1 LVYNRRVNRPM
12 IPNPATSPVAAIAA
26 LLSAALIGCGGL
38 PPPNDQVAA
47 SQAAIRAAI
56 EVGGTQE
63 PQAALHL
70 KLARE
75 QMDRAKGL
83 MEEGENEAALRVLQR
98 AEADAELARA
108 LAKKSATQASAEE
121 AKTKVVKLKSGAP
134 K

>member
-1 LVYNRRVNRPM
+1 MYNRRVNRHM
-12 IPNPATSPVAAIAA
+12 ISNPTARQVAAVAA
-26 LLSAALIGCGGL
+26 LLCAALTGCGGL

-83 MEEGENEAALRVLQR
+83 MDEGDNEAALRILQR

-121 AKTKVVKLKSGAP
+121 AKIKMVKLKSGAP

>member
-1 LVYNRRVNRPM
+1 LVYNGGVNRHL
-12 IPNPATSPVAAIAA
+12 ITNPAMSPVAAIAA
-26 LLSAALIGCGGL
+26 LLCAALTGCGGP
-38 PPPNDQVAA
+38 PPPNDQLAA
-47 SQAAIRAAI
+47 SQAALRAAI

-75 QMDRAKGL
+75 QMDKAKAL
-83 MEEGENEAALRVLQR
+83 IEEGDNETAQRVLQR

-108 LAKKSATQASAEE
+108 LAKKSTTQAAADE
-121 AKTKVVKLKSGAP
+121 ATSKITKLKGGP